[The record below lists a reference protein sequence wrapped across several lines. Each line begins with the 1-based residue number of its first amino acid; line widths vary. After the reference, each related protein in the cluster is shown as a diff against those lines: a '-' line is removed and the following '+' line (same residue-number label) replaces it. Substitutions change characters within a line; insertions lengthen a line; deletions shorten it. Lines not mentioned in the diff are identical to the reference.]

1 MRCWR
6 FTTAA
11 YVSHVTKADFFLCS
25 HCSTPV
31 RFFYITGSA
40 FLKLRSR
47 RSYLEKKNRLDKNKK
62 KTAEP
67 LIKTAQTQNYRKKN
81 SHLVLFIILL
91 KLEVFYFG
99 GWNPN
104 VWLFR
109 QMKAILSRI
118 FMQHCLFCCTVWL
131 CGWSPSVDHW
141 NETCL
146 AVLWS
151 GTFFLWEWM
160 G

>member
-47 RSYLEKKNRLDKNKK
+47 RSYLEKKTDWIR
-62 KTAEP
+62 
-67 LIKTAQTQNYRKKN
+67 IRKKRL
-81 SHLVLFIILL
+81 SH
-91 KLEVFYFG
+91 
-99 GWNPN
+99 
-104 VWLFR
+104 
-109 QMKAILSRI
+109 
-118 FMQHCLFCCTVWL
+118 
-131 CGWSPSVDHW
+131 
-141 NETCL
+141 
-146 AVLWS
+146 
-151 GTFFLWEWM
+151 
-160 G
+160 

>member
-47 RSYLEKKNRLDKNKK
+47 RSYLGKKNRLDKNKK

-67 LIKTAQTQNYRKKN
+67 LIKTAQTQNYRKKTLIWYCLLYY
-81 SHLVLFIILL
+81 SSWRSFILGDEILVYDFSDKW
-91 KLEVFYFG
+91 KLYWVVFSCSTVYFAVQFG
-99 GWNPN
+99 YVDEAL
-104 VWLFR
+104 VWTIE
-109 QMKAILSRI
+109 MKP
-118 FMQHCLFCCTVWL
+118 V
-131 CGWSPSVDHW
+131 
-141 NETCL
+141 
-146 AVLWS
+146 
-151 GTFFLWEWM
+151 
-160 G
+160 